1 MKIKERLKKI
11 RIGHVILTLLLICN
25 LVALGLI
32 GYTASS
38 DSTALIM
45 LQNKLEIFAQ
55 YHTETV
61 NKIITEYNKILIAS
75 SERII
80 ELEETIEDLKA
91 SIEERKPRDLEN
103 VDIIKQAN
111 LYIINVT
118 QGYSGSGTHVKINDK
133 SYILTCAHLYKEEG
147 DKLVAKD
154 DNGFYHF
161 TEVVKINEAMDLM
174 LLKTG
179 TLEEIPYLEISDIF
193 PEEGS
198 EVIVIGNP
206 SGLINMITD
215 GIISQIDKTHY
226 IITNKIY
233 FGNSGGALIYKDKV
247 IGVVSQI
254 AAFSNITPFGVVA
267 QNYGIVVK
275 LEHIKTFLGDLK

>member
-1 MKIKERLKKI
+1 MKIKERFKKI
-11 RIGHVILTLLLICN
+11 KIGHVILTVLLICN
-25 LVALGLI
+25 LAVLGCI

-38 DSTALIM
+38 DSTSLIM
-45 LQNKLEIFAQ
+45 LQNKIEIFTQ

-80 ELEETIEDLKA
+80 DLEKAIENLRD
-91 SIEERKPRDLEN
+91 SIEERKAIDLEN
-103 VDIIKQAN
+103 VDTIKQAN
-111 LYIINVT
+111 LFIVNVT
-118 QGYSGSGTHVKINDK
+118 QGYSGSGTHVKINGK
-133 SYILTCAHLYKEEG
+133 SYILTCAHLFKEKG
-147 DKLVAKD
+147 DRIVAKD

-161 TEVVKINEAMDLM
+161 TEIIKINESMDLM
-174 LLKTG
+174 LLETG
-179 TLEEIPYLEISDIF
+179 TLEDIPYLEISEIL

-206 SGLINMITD
+206 SGLVNMITD
-215 GIISQIDKTHY
+215 GIISQIDKIHY

-233 FGNSGGALIYKDKV
+233 FGNSGGALIYKGKV

-275 LEHIKTFLGDLK
+275 LEHVKTFLGEIS

>member
-11 RIGHVILTLLLICN
+11 RIGHVILTFLLICN

-80 ELEETIEDLKA
+80 ELEETIEDLKI

-103 VDIIKQAN
+103 VDTIKQAN
-111 LYIINVT
+111 LFIINIT

-233 FGNSGGALIYKDKV
+233 FGNSGGALIYNGKV
-247 IGVVSQI
+247 VGVVSQI
-254 AAFSNITPFGVVA
+254 AAFSEFVVFGVVT
-267 QNYGIVVK
+267 QNYGIVVR
-275 LEHIKTFLGDLK
+275 LEHVKTFLGEI